1 MCMPVERHLTPSGG
15 GAPIGFKAILKGS
28 GTPCQAIRREPS
40 APSPMAHQARL
51 EVDRSRLYPDL
62 MTNALTASIEAAIE
76 DIAAVADP
84 VERFNEGRK
93 IRAEFSDGD
102 RRVMLLQQSAVEE
115 LKQGRTWAQVG
126 EALGVTGSRA
136 EQIAKGR

>member
-1 MCMPVERHLTPSGG
+1 
-15 GAPIGFKAILKGS
+15 
-28 GTPCQAIRREPS
+28 
-40 APSPMAHQARL
+40 
-51 EVDRSRLYPDL
+51 

-84 VERFNEGRK
+84 VERFSAGRK
-93 IRAEFSDGD
+93 LRSELNDGD
-102 RRVMLLQQSAVEE
+102 RRVMRIQQSAVEE

-126 EALGVTGSRA
+126 EILGVTGSRA

>member
-1 MCMPVERHLTPSGG
+1 
-15 GAPIGFKAILKGS
+15 
-28 GTPCQAIRREPS
+28 
-40 APSPMAHQARL
+40 
-51 EVDRSRLYPDL
+51 